1 MEVPSLP
8 RSQKLREHFWE
19 SGAALAPGASLR
31 VEATLLAACLKGQRP
46 ENETFPRL
54 CLRSMWIK
62 ALLVTMRVLRTQI
75 RNCRM
80 WSDWKCN
87 GLLLLVVQGF
97 PCGLAGKE
105 SACNAGDLDLIPGLG
120 RSPGE
125 GKGYPLQY
133 PGQGN
138 SVDCIV
144 HGVTKS
150 RTRLSN
156 FHFCFIN
163 YAKAFDCVDHNK
175 R

>member
-1 MEVPSLP
+1 MHLSFDPWSPVPII
-8 RSQKLREHFWE
+8 QGRE
-19 SGAALAPGASLR
+19 GAVVAVWTEFKAPLGHLQ
-31 VEATLLAACLKGQRP
+31 L
-46 ENETFPRL
+46 
-54 CLRSMWIK
+54 
-62 ALLVTMRVLRTQI
+62 
-75 RNCRM
+75 
-80 WSDWKCN
+80 
-87 GLLLLVVQGF
+87 
-97 PCGLAGKE
+97 PCGSAGKE

-163 YAKAFDCVDHNK
+163 YAKAFDCVDHK
-175 R
+175 KLWKTLKEMERPDHLYLSRWKAVCGSRSKFRTLYGTTDWFKIEKGV

>member
-1 MEVPSLP
+1 M
-8 RSQKLREHFWE
+8 
-19 SGAALAPGASLR
+19 
-31 VEATLLAACLKGQRP
+31 
-46 ENETFPRL
+46 
-54 CLRSMWIK
+54 
-62 ALLVTMRVLRTQI
+62 TMRFLRTQI
-75 RNCRM
+75 GNPRI

-163 YAKAFDCVDHNK
+163 YAKAFDCVDHK
-175 R
+175 KLWKTLKEMEIPDHLYLSRWKAVCGSRSKFRTLYGTTDWFKIEKGV